1 MPIWDDHDWKPIRVG
16 VAWEGAGYPNLD
28 GWAWYRTTVAIPE
41 SWRGS
46 PIYFSIEGADDYYEL
61 YVNGKKAGSGGDIAT
76 RQTAFEMRASHD
88 IRGLVKPGA
97 TAHLAVRVYDWYGAG
112 GLFRPIY
119 LSTAPIGDGAEMLK

>member
-1 MPIWDDHDWKPIRVG
+1 
-16 VAWEGAGYPNLD
+16 
-28 GWAWYRTTVAIPE
+28 
-41 SWRGS
+41 
-46 PIYFSIEGADDYYEL
+46 
-61 YVNGKKAGSGGDIAT
+61 VNGKKAGSGGDIAT